1 MRKGT
6 WLKSVVKMDLQKELD
21 TRSVYTQK
29 KVIVLIKKGD
39 PDRGRD
45 TEMET
50 SVLLK
55 DRTDLRKGIIS
66 KVYTGRDTTKNVRIG
81 TRSNK
86 TRQNNKN
93 CQEILE
99 CKQNTTWD
107 VRTLKL
113 GDKNIDGIQITD
125 NPEGSTSDSEM
136 KTRHCTVL
144 QRKTYL
150 IQIL

>member
-1 MRKGT
+1 
-6 WLKSVVKMDLQKELD
+6 MDLQKELD

-99 CKQNTTWD
+99 CKQNTT
-107 VRTLKL
+107 
-113 GDKNIDGIQITD
+113 
-125 NPEGSTSDSEM
+125 
-136 KTRHCTVL
+136 
-144 QRKTYL
+144 
-150 IQIL
+150 